1 MAIGDPTYND
11 AALRKALA
19 KQNKTTFVKEN
30 VNEDFAEKLR
40 QAVLVAPYVKPEV
53 LLDMVK
59 RGASDSALT
68 TLNTISFEQMQR
80 KEPENKKYNWFQRN
94 VTQKLKNGVRF
105 SQAAGDLGGPFV
117 SSIPFMW
124 NTSGDQTEDIW
135 RASKLKMFLDE
146 TKQYGWNEAGGGD
159 GYTLTP
165 RFEERQGALS
175 RSLFGQTPGGITE
188 QGNAY
193 TFGRGFANSI
203 NLNPNEG
210 LGIFVSGAIDA
221 FVNVKT
227 DPLGVVFEGPKFV
240 SRILKGKKTAG
251 LMEEVGLE
259 APSKI
264 VDVYKLGKQANQ
276 LPDTASD
283 WARIK
288 DVRAEFAGKRMSV
301 YDQVELD
308 VLKGNLTESEGAFK
322 AQQLIEVQNK
332 LLLKAEQEVWNTS
345 LTKKVLQTDK
355 RAQFVVQRIADM
367 EKGSG
372 LAHRIRTEIF
382 NGNISLEYAQEFA
395 DAVGDTNKVQDV
407 FLKVLNKLEVG
418 DALVSTNLNKYGGA
432 TARGKALFGGFK
444 STTGLEKIT
453 DSNKITRFFGAKP
466 QTTLLPLG
474 STRQRMDTVDNFAR
488 FVDVALGGSEAVT
501 KSQKFDFVDR
511 VMRAVT
517 QKEFEIQQGLDE
529 FGQPVYKKVKG
540 GTRAAV
546 YAIEQVVDEVFELGM
561 RNVGLPESQIQKVL
575 EEKNNVITKM
585 RAFGTDAAGQATDY
599 GQLQALA
606 AAGMVNLDAM
616 VAAAAKKGI
625 FVTREELMNVGPGV
639 LGELYNQSVFL
650 PDMEILAGLTRGKVW
665 REGVG
670 LIGRS
675 GVTGKERIGVKAL
688 DVALNDVWKP
698 SILLTG
704 AYLARNILDG
714 QVRIALTGR
723 AGLSGML
730 DNPAEWLMW
739 AMNRKGV
746 TDMRGR
752 PLTIEELDRLVQDG
766 LSELDNAQ
774 QELVDLA
781 NARNWLHG
789 GTGSRPISNMSRSLQ
804 LNDAA
809 IFRKSDGVPYVVG
822 IIDQLRKVGISAADR
837 ALARFQH
844 IEDEGTRIRR
854 TMDFLYSEEGAAAQ
868 QELISMA
875 QSGLKTG
882 AKGIEGFGNATV
894 KLDTPLQVRTWLQNV
909 IQYQMQNRLE
919 RYSKLPELQA
929 IMLSNRIPVVDAVT
943 GRASIFETPLTTQ
956 IINRL
961 YIDGKKVVSR
971 KAEDFVG
978 AIFKDDEGASFLVH
992 NTKIDSNGKVTGE
1005 LIELTDEIVWNARGV
1020 PDNYSDNAVS
1030 VITKLVQDQNIENV
1044 FPELVPS
1051 IKRVNPNEVK
1061 DQTKGIAQGWQDFLD
1076 IFFAGVVD
1084 EARPLATRA
1093 SKFFSVGR
1101 WTTKLEKLP
1110 AFRQILWQTY
1120 MDEIT
1125 SLSRDE
1131 ASKLR
1136 GYVLE
1141 LSSKWNMKPNSVMGG
1156 TNSDNRWNAL
1166 NDLLA
1171 PNSKVRWGNNTAEDL
1186 NTYAYSYAK
1195 SELKDLFFDAATKTN
1210 FGDNQGMR
1218 LLFQFAS
1225 AWYEAI
1231 STYGELIIKNPYE
1244 VYKIHRGFTG
1254 AIEGKL
1260 PGYEQGFFYQN
1271 EQTGQYVFN
1280 APLSGW
1286 MMQRLHNINAVIQ
1299 MPIKGLS
1306 IGLNTMPALGPFGT
1320 FAASAIL
1327 PHVPN
1332 RTFFEQML
1340 TPYGPVKGTEIFK
1353 QVIPGFLR
1361 KTMNLIDSDPKKLN
1375 ENFGQNYVETYLTL
1389 SASGK
1394 YDFTNPDDMKKLEE
1408 DAINPARTITL
1419 LQIISQF
1426 FGPSTGTPQFRV
1438 ESSDGEFYYLSTI
1451 ANELQM
1457 LRDED
1462 YETAIP
1468 RFLEIHGEN
1477 LRLFVAGKTR
1487 STVDGLSHTE
1497 KFLQFQQENENF
1509 FFNHEEVAAY
1519 FAPEGDDYSWQA
1531 FAYQLKEGNQERIPA
1546 GEIKKLSDYAIA
1558 ASKYRAERKKF
1569 GPFLSTKNEYDL
1581 YNFRK
1586 GLEEDYP
1593 GYSSTPS
1600 FDPAD
1605 VPNLIKNL
1613 KNAMAQPEV
1622 ENSQT
1627 TVALKD
1633 YFALRDEIYSQMEV
1647 AGVKS
1652 LKARRMV
1659 RARQELIK
1667 KGYNLSLAYPDFE
1680 RLWER
1685 GLSAEVELVNEFDES
1700 GNIIYQD

>member
-1 MAIGDPTYND
+1 MGIGDPTYNEG
-11 AALRKALA
+11 ALRKAEA

-59 RGASDSALT
+59 RGASDSVLN
-68 TLNTISFEQMQR
+68 TLNTISFEKLQR
-80 KEPENKKYNWFQRN
+80 EEPEDKEYNWFQRN
-94 VTQKLKNGVRF
+94 VTQKIKNGVRF
-105 SQAAGDLGGPFV
+105 ATAAGDLGTSFAQ
-117 SSIPFMW
+117 SIPYMLAGK
-124 NTSGDQTEDIW
+124 GDQTGEIYET
-135 RASKLKMFLDE
+135 SKLKMFLDE

-159 GYTLTP
+159 GWTLTP
-165 RFEERQGALS
+165 RFEERQGTKTRSVLS
-175 RSLFGQTPGGITE
+175 KTPGGITE
-188 QGNAY
+188 QGNASS
-193 TFGRGFANSI
+193 FGRGLTNLV

-210 LGIFVSGAIDA
+210 LGIFLSGAVDA
-221 FVNVKT
+221 FVNIRT
-227 DPLGVVFEGPKFV
+227 DPVGGFLEAPKLL
-240 SRILKGKKTAG
+240 SRTLRGKKLAG
-251 LMEEVGLE
+251 LMGEVGQE
-259 APSKI
+259 APTKI
-264 VDVYKLGKQANQ
+264 TDIYKLGKQANQ

-288 DVRAEFAGKRMSV
+288 DVRADFAGKRMSV

-308 VLKGNLTESEGAFK
+308 VLKGNLTESEAAFK

-355 RAQFVVQRIADM
+355 RAQFVVKRIADM
-367 EKGSG
+367 EPGSG

-395 DAVGDTNKVQDV
+395 DAVGDSGKVQDV

-444 STTGLEKIT
+444 STTGLEKIA
-453 DSNKITRFFGAKP
+453 DSNKITRFFGKQP
-466 QTTLLPLG
+466 QQTLLPLG

-488 FVDVALGGSEAVT
+488 FVDVALGGTETVT
-501 KSQKFDFVDR
+501 KQQKLDLVDR
-511 VMRAVT
+511 VMKAVT
-517 QKEFEIQQGLDE
+517 QKEFDIQQGFDE
-529 FGQPVYKKVKG
+529 FGQPIYKKVKG
-540 GTRAAV
+540 GTRSAV
-546 YAIEQVVDEVFELGM
+546 YAIESIVDEVFEMGM
-561 RNVGLPESQIQKVL
+561 RNVGLPEARIRKVL
-575 EEKNNVITKM
+575 DDKNSVITKL
-585 RAFGTDAAGQATDY
+585 RAYGSDAAGLPNDY
-599 GQLQALA
+599 GQLQSLA
-606 AAGMVNLDAM
+606 AAGVVNLDAM
-616 VAAAAKKGI
+616 VAAAARKGI
-625 FVTREELMNVGPGV
+625 NVTREELMNVGPGV
-639 LGELYNQSVFL
+639 LGELYNQAVFL
-650 PDMEILAGLTRGKVW
+650 PDMEILAGLTRGKIW
-665 REGVG
+665 RETVG
-670 LIGRS
+670 QIGRNK
-675 GVTGKERIGVKAL
+675 GTGKERIAAKAL
-688 DVALNDVWKP
+688 DVAINDVWKP
-698 SILLTG
+698 GILLTG
-704 AYLARNILDG
+704 AYLARNLIDG

-730 DNPAEWLMW
+730 DNPAEWLLW
-739 AMNRKGV
+739 ASNRKGV
-746 TDMRGR
+746 SDIFGR
-752 PLTIEELDRLVQDG
+752 PLTIDEIDRLVEDG

-789 GTGSRPISNMSRSLQ
+789 GTGSRPVSNMNRALQ
-804 LNDAA
+804 LNDAQ
-809 IFRKSDGVPYVVG
+809 IVRKADGVPYAYGV
-822 IIDQLRKVGISAADR
+822 IDQLRKVGISAADR

-844 IEDEGTRIRR
+844 IDDEAERFRKTL
-854 TMDFLYSEEGAAAQ
+854 DFLYSEDGAAAQ

-875 QSGLKTG
+875 QTGLRVGTSSLP
-882 AKGIEGFGNATV
+882 GFGNAAI
-894 KLDTPLQVRTWLQNV
+894 KLDTPQQVRTWLQNV

-919 RYSKLPELQA
+919 KYSKLPELQA
-929 IMLSNRIPVVDAVT
+929 IMLSNRVPVVDAAT
-943 GRASIFETPLTTQ
+943 GRASIFETPLTSQ

-961 YIDGKKVVSR
+961 FIDGKKVTSR
-971 KAEDFVG
+971 KADDFVG
-978 AIFKDDEGASFLVH
+978 AVFKNDDGTSFLVH
-992 NTKIDSNGKVTGE
+992 NTRVDASGKVTGE
-1005 LIELTDEIVWNARGV
+1005 LIELTDEIVWNARGA

-1030 VITKLVQDQNIENV
+1030 VISKLVQDKNIENI

-1051 IKRVNPNEVK
+1051 IKRVNPDEVK
-1061 DQTKGIAQGWQDFLD
+1061 EQTRGIAKGWQDFLD
-1076 IFFAGVVD
+1076 VFFVGVVD
-1084 EARPLATRA
+1084 EARPLATKA
-1093 SKFFSVGR
+1093 SKIFSVGR

-1110 AFRQILWQTY
+1110 AFRQVLWQTY
-1120 MDEIT
+1120 MDNMKG
-1125 SLSRDE
+1125 LSRDE
-1131 ASKLR
+1131 ALKFR
-1136 GYVLE
+1136 EYVVA
-1141 LSSKWNMKPNSVMGG
+1141 LSSEWKMKPNSVMGG
-1156 TNSDNRWNAL
+1156 TMSDNRWKAL

-1171 PNSKVRWGNNTAEDL
+1171 PESAVKWGTNTAEDL

-1195 SELKDLFFDAATKTN
+1195 GELKDMFFDAATKTN

-1231 STYGELIIKNPYE
+1231 STYGELIIKNPSE

-1299 MPIKGLS
+1299 MPLKGLS
-1306 IGLNTMPALGPFGT
+1306 IGLNTVPALGPIGT

-1332 RTFFEQML
+1332 RAFFEQMF
-1340 TPYGPVKGTEIFK
+1340 TPYGPVKGTEIVK
-1353 QVIPGFLR
+1353 QLIPGFLR
-1361 KTMNLIDSDPKKLN
+1361 KTMNLIDADPKKLN

-1389 SASGK
+1389 STSGR

-1408 DAINPARTITL
+1408 DAISPAKTITL

-1438 ESSDGEFYYLSTI
+1438 EASNGEFYYLSTI
-1451 ANELQM
+1451 ANELQK

-1468 RFLEIHGEN
+1468 RFLEIYGES
-1477 LRLFVAGKTR
+1477 LRLFTAGKTR

-1497 KFLQFQQENENF
+1497 RFLQFQQENEDF
-1509 FFNHEEVAAY
+1509 FFRNKDVAAY
-1519 FAPEGDDYSWQA
+1519 FAPEGDDYSWRA
-1531 FAYQLKEGNQERIPA
+1531 FSYQLKTGNQKRIPV
-1546 GEIKKLSDYAIA
+1546 GEIKKLADNAN
-1558 ASKYRAERKKF
+1558 ASAKYRAERKKF
-1569 GPFLSTKNEYDL
+1569 GPFLSTKNEQYL

-1600 FDPAD
+1600 FNPAD
-1605 VPNLIKNL
+1605 IPNLIENL
-1613 KNAMAQPEV
+1613 KSAMAEPEV
-1622 ENSQT
+1622 QDSQT
-1627 TVALKD
+1627 TFALKE
-1633 YFALRDEIYSQMEV
+1633 YFALRDEIYSQMEK

-1652 LKARRMV
+1652 LKSKRTIP
-1659 RARQELIK
+1659 ARQELIK
-1667 KGYNLSLAYPDFE
+1667 KGYNLSLVYPDFA

-1685 GLSAEVELVNEFDES
+1685 ALSAEVELVNEFDEA